1 LLTVTERF
9 WKSVIVAGKAGELAV
24 GVAGTAAVDG
34 AGAAAGP
41 QAARRKRRTAKID
54 AKRRFIWRTLSREG
68 V

>member
-1 LLTVTERF
+1 VTERF
-9 WKSVIVAGKAGELAV
+9 WKSVIVAGKAGAAAVGLAV
-24 GVAGTAAVDG
+24 MAAVDG

-41 QAARRKRRTAKID
+41 QAAKMKSRTAKMD